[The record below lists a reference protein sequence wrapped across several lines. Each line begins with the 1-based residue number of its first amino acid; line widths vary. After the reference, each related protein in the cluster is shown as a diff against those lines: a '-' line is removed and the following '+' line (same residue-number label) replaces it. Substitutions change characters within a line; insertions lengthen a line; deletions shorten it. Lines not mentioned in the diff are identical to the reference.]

1 MAAAKITARNIAK
14 RMGKSEKDVVFQLQ
28 SLGADIAN
36 ADQILEPEVIQAL
49 ITGKKLAL
57 RSGQGQRPV
66 ADREEP
72 PQPIRQAPQSTP
84 QPPPSPQVGQRYE
97 QPKPLETPRLSPEL
111 PEAELLWTLRQIAN
125 RQRQE
130 ASNEVFIVHG
140 HDTIRHEVSGF
151 ISSLSLS
158 PIMLDEKPNRGQT
171 ILQKLEHHAYTSF
184 AVVLLTP
191 DDEGRKRGE
200 SILHPRARQNVVLEL
215 GYFLARLGSHRVCAL
230 YVPGVELPS
239 DIQGLLYVELDQK
252 GGWKYRL
259 QREMVA
265 AGIPLRLPS

>member
-1 MAAAKITARNIAK
+1 
-14 RMGKSEKDVVFQLQ
+14 
-28 SLGADIAN
+28 
-36 ADQILEPEVIQAL
+36 VIQAL
-49 ITGKKLAL
+49 ITGKKLVA
-57 RSGQGQRPV
+57 RTRQQQRV
-66 ADREEP
+66 TNRETL
-72 PQPIRQAPQSTP
+72 PQPVQRAP
-84 QPPPSPQVGQRYE
+84 QPPRQPQPSPQVPRNYE
-97 QPKPLETPRLSPEL
+97 ESKPLETSKVSQEL

-140 HDTIRHEVSGF
+140 HDEIRHEVSGF

-184 AVVLLTP
+184 AVVLLTS

-200 SILHPRARQNVVLEL
+200 STLHPRARQNVVLEL